1 MLYSFAQWLAHRDW
15 AMDFAGSSYAYPIIL
30 ATHLSCIALF
40 GGMILMTNLRLLGL
54 ALNGFTVTEV
64 VGRLRIWKRIGFLV
78 MVTCGFLLAGSEAD
92 KYYSNP
98 YFWIKMSLLVLLGVH
113 GLAFHRSVYYNTAK
127 LDEAPVM
134 PSQAKLA
141 AVLSLVLWIG
151 VASFGRMIGYYEG
164 NEGIGQP
171 QGPAAEQ
178 KSSLVRP
185 QGATAFARRGSGQPG
200 EAARTFRPI

>member
-54 ALNGFTVTEV
+54 ALKGFTVTEV
-64 VGRLRIWKRIGFLV
+64 IGRLRMWKRIGFLV
-78 MVTCGFLLAGSEAD
+78 MISCGFLLAGSEAD

-98 YFWIKMSLLVLLGVH
+98 YFWIKMTLLVLLGVH
-113 GLAFHRSVYYNTAK
+113 GLAFHRVYYNTAK

-164 NEGIGQP
+164 NEGGGQP
-171 QGPAAEQ
+171 QSPAAAQ
-178 KSSLVRP
+178 KSSPVRP
-185 QGATAFARRGSGQPG
+185 HGATALARGSVHAG